1 MFIRHIS
8 VRIVEG
14 ESEMEEEINLK
25 EIFDILKKH
34 LALIFMSTFLG
45 LAIAGGVTYFLIT
58 PKYAS
63 EAQLVVALPQTETSS
78 VNDINF
84 NLQMLNTYKDII
96 LKGTAQAKEVQARLA
111 TDYQIDMTPGE
122 IKASLQ
128 VIQAQNSQMFSIQ
141 ATSEDSMVAEAIAN
155 TTATVFQDT
164 IKDVLPNVERI
175 TIVSEASA
183 NPHPISPNN
192 KLNLLIGLLLGSMI
206 GVGLAFVLELF
217 DRTIKDSRFV
227 AENLELTL
235 LGAIPTMNEKEINQ
249 EEIDRYFVAKAT
261 KTEIDF
267 ENNLRRSRR
276 V

>member
-1 MFIRHIS
+1 ME
-8 VRIVEG
+8 VEG
-14 ESEMEEEINLK
+14 ESEKKMEDEINLK
-25 EIFDILKKH
+25 EIFAILKKR
-34 LALIFMSTFLG
+34 LALIFMTTFLG
-45 LAIAGGVTYFLIT
+45 LALAGGVTYFLIT

-63 EAQLVVALPQTETSS
+63 EAQLVVALPQSETTN

-111 TDYQIDMTPGE
+111 ADYQIEMTPAE
-122 IKASLQ
+122 IKGALQ

-141 ATSEDSMVAEAIAN
+141 ATSEDPMVAEAITN

-175 TIVSEASA
+175 TIVSEATA

-192 KLNLLIGLLLGSMI
+192 KLNLAIGLLLGGMV
-206 GVGLAFVLELF
+206 GVGLAFVLDLL
-217 DRTIKDSRFV
+217 DRTIKDARFV
-227 AENLELTL
+227 AENLELTV

-249 EEIDRYFVAKAT
+249 EEIERYFEETTEAKT
-261 KTEIDF
+261 IDF
-267 ENNLRRSRR
+267 EKNLRRTRR